1 MKDCYLY
8 KIVNQINGKMYV
20 GITSEP
26 AKRKQRHFS
35 KTGHSAFSIIRVAM
49 DKYGREN
56 FSFEIICVGTKE
68 YILDLEIK
76 AIALYQTCEKKF
88 GYNIKPGGQS
98 GRGYSVN
105 GTKRDVPTFVSGFW
119 FPNRRTALKSLNM
132 TVDVYKNRKRRG
144 TLESVIQT
152 YQVKS
157 NKGVVR
163 LIQTPRY
170 IAGFWFPS
178 FKIASA
184 ALDKVYSGL
193 VARYARGDVEEF
205 IPQRRGGDQMAA
217 KNSRF
222 GIDPKDHPSSIS
234 VIINNIKFDSIKQ
247 ATEETGF
254 SKYIINSRIKENHP
268 DFQYA

>member
-8 KIVNQINGKMYV
+8 KIVNQVNGKMYV
-20 GITSEP
+20 GITSYP
-26 AKRKQRHFS
+26 KSRKQRHFS
-35 KTGHSAFSIIRVAM
+35 KTGHSSFSIIRVAM

-56 FSFEIICVGTKE
+56 FSFEILCIGTKE
-68 YILDLEIK
+68 YILDLEVK
-76 AIALYQTCEKKF
+76 AIALYRTCERKF

-119 FPNRRTALKSLNM
+119 FPNRRTAVAKLNI
-132 TVDVYKNRKRRG
+132 TVDVYKNRKKRG
-144 TLESVIQT
+144 TLESVTQT

-157 NKGVVR
+157 NRGVIR
-163 LIQTPRY
+163 LNVEARY
-170 IAGFWFPS
+170 VFGFWFPS
-178 FKIASA
+178 FNVAAK

-193 VARYARGDVEEF
+193 VARHARGDVEEF
-205 IPQRRGGDQMAA
+205 LPQRRGGNQTAD
-217 KNSRF
+217 KNNMF

-247 ATEETGF
+247 ATESTGF
-254 SKYIINSRIKENHP
+254 SKYIINTRIKENHP